1 MGRVPQYLVAI
12 YALERAGET
21 PVATGRIAAELD
33 RSPSTTTETVQ
44 RLAADG
50 LVEYEPYTGVEL
62 TDSGRERA
70 RERYETYRTL
80 RRFFRDVLD
89 IEAYDQEALAL
100 AGNVSP
106 VVADRLRQTI
116 VPPNTTSPE

>member
-1 MGRVPQYLVAI
+1 MGRVPQYLVVI

-33 RSPSTTTETVQ
+33 RSPSTATEMVQ

-89 IEAYDQEALAL
+89 IEACEREALAL

>member
-1 MGRVPQYLVAI
+1 MGRVAQYLVVM

-33 RSPSTTTETVQ
+33 RSPSTATETVQ

-50 LVEYEPYTGVEL
+50 LVEYEPYVGVEL

-89 IEAYDQEALAL
+89 IEAYEREALAL

-106 VVADRLRQTI
+106 DVADRLRQTI
-116 VPPNTTSPE
+116 VPPTTTSPE